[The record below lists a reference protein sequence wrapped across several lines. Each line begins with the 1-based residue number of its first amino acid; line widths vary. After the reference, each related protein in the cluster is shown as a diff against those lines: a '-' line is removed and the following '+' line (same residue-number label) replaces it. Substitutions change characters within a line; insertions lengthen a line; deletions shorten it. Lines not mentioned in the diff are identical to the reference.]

1 MDVVITG
8 NYQSKPTHV
17 VHKVLRPGY
26 KLHIGSEC
34 NDGRPIT
41 ESWRYKQAKALGI
54 PIIRKAP
61 MIVASGI
68 LNKPVKELLTTK
80 YKPSKIS
87 EIIGHKEQIQRI
99 GQWLS
104 DVSAPKTKE
113 QSKEQSKEQLKD
125 PVPKGILITGP
136 PGIGKTTTVHLI
148 AKELGFKVT
157 EYNAS
162 DTRSITMLKGIL
174 ALGMKRLVKEVIVM
188 DEVDGLVGGK
198 ERGSVGEIA
207 ELIRKSPTPIICIA
221 NDKPPKLK
229 PIINVCLDI
238 KFNRPQKAT
247 IATALVPIVKAE
259 NISISKVELEQLC
272 EKSGNDIRSILNT
285 LNFFEDTAKDK
296 DESYKDQIHRLDLFS
311 ATQRLMNAK
320 RMKMSDAEDLVYVD
334 YHMVPLMVQEAYAT
348 AAKDLNELETAA
360 NLISESDLMNTTI
373 WKTQDWTILPHIVA
387 NTVAVA
393 KTVSGSAPFQIF
405 PQFLGKNSKRLKQQR
420 WIDALA
426 KKRRCS
432 ANILRLDYVE
442 HLQKSLLTPLQQDKP
457 DIKGLIQRMDVM
469 GVTRDDLMD
478 TLCEVSFNQVEI
490 QTKIKTAFTREWNKS
505 HGEMITHG
513 KKKRKVEDSE
523 SDMDSDMEE
532 LEEEMDGLDII

>member
-1 MDVVITG
+1 
-8 NYQSKPTHV
+8 
-17 VHKVLRPGY
+17 
-26 KLHIGSEC
+26 
-34 NDGRPIT
+34 
-41 ESWRYKQAKALGI
+41 
-54 PIIRKAP
+54 
-61 MIVASGI
+61 
-68 LNKPVKELLTTK
+68 
-80 YKPSKIS
+80 
-87 EIIGHKEQIQRI
+87 
-99 GQWLS
+99 
-104 DVSAPKTKE
+104 
-113 QSKEQSKEQLKD
+113 
-125 PVPKGILITGP
+125 
-136 PGIGKTTTVHLI
+136 
-148 AKELGFKVT
+148 
-157 EYNAS
+157 
-162 DTRSITMLKGIL
+162 MLKGIL

-285 LNFFEDTAKDK
+285 LNFFEETAKDK
-296 DESYKDQIHRLDLFS
+296 EESYKDQIHRLDLFS